1 VPASQTLLADR
12 YRLIQQLGQGG
23 MGRVWR
29 GYDEVLGREVAVKE
43 LVVPSGVPEDER
55 QRLRGRSMREA
66 RAIARLNHP
75 GVVRVFDVV
84 KTAGGDPW
92 IVMEYAHGRSLQDI
106 LPVPPQRAAE
116 IGLALLGALHSAH
129 QAGVVHRDVKPSNV
143 LITDD
148 GRVLLTDFGIAI
160 VPGDPNLTETGVM
173 FGSPAYMAP
182 ERVHDGQTGPMS
194 DLWSL
199 GATLYTAVEG
209 KSPFARPTSMASLAA
224 LTTEPVP
231 PAPHAGPLAPVL
243 NGLLRKDPAKRISV
257 AEAERLLKAAVAKT
271 AAAPATTKKM
281 PKAAAVLPAAT
292 SAPAPPAQRPIP
304 EAPPVRPRRNG
315 PSPLIVGLAL
325 LALIGMAVLLLKPWQ
340 NPSGPIDRPLPTT
353 AAKSVSAKASP
364 SAASATASPVTSA
377 VASAPAS
384 FQLPAGWHWGEDG
397 SGFRVPVPDGW
408 RLGHDD
414 DGRPYWDD
422 PNSNTFVLIDQ
433 TRRPKSDPVKD
444 WQNNEAARKDNYDD
458 YHRIRIE
465 AVDYWDKA
473 ADWEFTYTS
482 KGGTPL
488 HVLNRGFVT
497 APDQAY
503 SIYWNT
509 RADQWNDEL
518 RRLQVVL
525 DGFHPARS

>member
-1 VPASQTLLADR
+1 MPASQTLVADR

-43 LVVPSGVPEDER
+43 LVVPPGVPEDER
-55 QRLRGRSMREA
+55 QRLRERSMREA

-75 GVVRVFDVV
+75 SVVRVFDVV

-92 IVMEYAHGRSLQDI
+92 IVMEYVRGRSLQDI

-143 LITDD
+143 LISDE

-160 VPGDPNLTETGVM
+160 VPGDPAITQTGFM

-182 ERVHDGQTGPMS
+182 ERVHDGHTGPMS

-199 GATLYTAVEG
+199 GATLYAAVEG
-209 KSPFARPTSMASLAA
+209 KPPFARSTSMASLAA
-224 LTTEPVP
+224 LSTEPVP
-231 PAPHAGPLAPVL
+231 AAPHAGPLAPVL
-243 NGLLRKDPAKRISV
+243 NGLLRKDPAKRMNV
-257 AEAERLLKAAVAKT
+257 AEAERLLRAAET
-271 AAAPATTKKM
+271 AAAPAPTKKM
-281 PKAAAVLPAAT
+281 PQATAVLPAAT
-292 SAPAPPAQRPIP
+292 SAPAPPVQRWIP
-304 EAPPVRPRRNG
+304 GAPPVRPRRNS
-315 PSPLIVGLAL
+315 PSPLIVALAL
-325 LALIGMAVLLLKPWQ
+325 LALIGIAVLLLKPWQ
-340 NPSGPIDRPLPTT
+340 NPSGPIDRPLPTV
-353 AAKSVSAKASP
+353 AANSVSPKASP
-364 SAASATASPVTSA
+364 SAPSATPSPVTSA
-377 VASAPAS
+377 AAPAS

-397 SGFRVPVPDGW
+397 SGFRVPIPDGW
-408 RLGHDD
+408 RLGHDK
-414 DGRPYWDD
+414 DGRPLWDD

-433 TRRPKSDPVKD
+433 TRHPKSDPVKD
-444 WQNNEAARKDNYDD
+444 WENNEAARRDNYDD
-458 YHRIRIE
+458 YHRVRIE

-482 KGGTPL
+482 KSGTPL

-509 RADQWNDEL
+509 RADQWDDEL